1 MTLMVVYCKRPLAP
15 INGTCEETQY
25 VCFQEI
31 KPIPR
36 PVCYR
41 SRSPCLY
48 LNILM
53 SVYVFDSRF
62 QCISSSALILKPFA
76 YETSELF
83 YWTNRFLQR
92 QVYICGNRFLW
103 SCRR

>member
-1 MTLMVVYCKRPLAP
+1 MTLLVVYCKRPLAP
-15 INGTCEETQY
+15 TNGTCEETQS

-41 SRSPCLY
+41 FCSPCLY

-62 QCISSSALILKPFA
+62 QRISSSALILKPFA

-83 YWTNRFLQR
+83 SRTTGLHLRQLVSLVLQGLR
-92 QVYICGNRFLW
+92 
-103 SCRR
+103 